1 MTRVLSVIQSIPQ
14 DGNVFL
20 KNDEKI
26 KINSRLV
33 INFTSCGSLSTSC
46 VRISLIIMY

>member
-26 KINSRLV
+26 KINSRPV
-33 INFTSCGSLSTSC
+33 INSTSYGGLSTSC
-46 VRISLIIMY
+46 QQVVFG

>member
-1 MTRVLSVIQSIPQ
+1 MTRVLSVIQTISQ

-26 KINSRLV
+26 EINSRLV

-46 VRISLIIMY
+46 QQVVFG